1 MKGPEEQHD
10 GSTSGADLIA
20 TGLLLALLGAGS
32 VLLLILALSQLYVGR
47 YGAAAGELIGCAL
60 GGAVFLRSYGPYLT
74 RLEQRAPPEPR
85 PGLPSEALPQ
95 AKPATASPPSDQ
107 QSPGAEPA
115 PTPVVV
121 ALTTAA
127 YGLLIALSSSVWAR
141 GTALVFNLL
150 AGGALLGCAA
160 LVYWLGRPPGRG
172 VGPGE

>member
-1 MKGPEEQHD
+1 MKEPEEQHG
-10 GSTSGADLIA
+10 GSASGADLIA

-47 YGAAAGELIGCAL
+47 YGAAAGELIGCVL
-60 GGAVFLRSYGPYLT
+60 GGPVFLRSYGPYLT

-85 PGLPSEALPQ
+85 AGLPSEA
-95 AKPATASPPSDQ
+95 PPPDQ
-107 QSPGAEPA
+107 QCPGAEPA

-127 YGLLIALSSSVWAR
+127 YGLLIALAGSAWAR
-141 GTALVFNLL
+141 GTALVFNLV

-172 VGPGE
+172 AGPGE